1 MSYVPGLTKEVK
13 KAINSGTKK
22 VEHLM
27 EFGSSMSLTKV
38 LQFIVGFTDRVIE
51 DTVKSLPDPYRCRS
65 SQDLQ
70 IFHIILIL

>member
-38 LQFIVGFTDRVIE
+38 LYFIVGLTDRVIE
-51 DTVKSLPDPYRCRS
+51 DAVK
-65 SQDLQ
+65 
-70 IFHIILIL
+70 